1 MHAHPPSRRRR
12 RGGGPQSAFTMVEIM
27 LVIAIMA
34 VTLAIGIPAV
44 FQGVRKSPIRQAMS
58 DLQEGCRA
66 ARMLAIMHGKTA
78 EMVIRAED
86 GQITVRLAPEQN
98 LEAAGGGDAVGAGG
112 DRALAA
118 GAGQASQAEAPAQ
131 VARIPGFSARLA
143 DSVAFKVLK
152 LNQRD
157 QMDFDETRVRFF
169 PNGTCDEF
177 DAVLLADSNEERRIS
192 LEITTAREQVQVIR

>member
-1 MHAHPPSRRRR
+1 
-12 RGGGPQSAFTMVEIM
+12 MVEVM

-44 FQGVRKSPIRQAMS
+44 FQGVRKSPIRQAIG
-58 DLQEGCRA
+58 DLQEGCRS
-66 ARMLAIMHGKTA
+66 ARMMAIMQGRTA

-86 GQITVRLAPEQN
+86 GQIVVRPAPEQATESS
-98 LEAAGGGDAVGAGG
+98 LGAGG
-112 DRALAA
+112 SADPSLTLAA
-118 GAGQASQAEAPAQ
+118 TETADAGSRPPASR
-131 VARIPGFSARLA
+131 VPGFSAHLSE
-143 DSVAFKVLK
+143 SVAFKVLK

-177 DAVLLADSNEERRIS
+177 DAVLLADNGEERRIT

>member
-12 RGGGPQSAFTMVEIM
+12 RGGRRPSAFTMVEMM

-44 FQGVRKSPIRQAMS
+44 FQGVRKSPIRQAMG

-86 GQITVRLAPEQN
+86 GQISVRLAPQQN
-98 LEAAGGGDAVGAGG
+98 PEAAAGGGDAVE
-112 DRALAA
+112 A
-118 GAGQASQAEAPAQ
+118 GAAPASQAEAPAPA
-131 VARIPGFSARLA
+131 ARSPGFSARLS

-177 DAVLLADSNEERRIS
+177 DAVLLADSNEERRIT